1 MGDAMNVSKRL
12 VAAAVLTPVIL
23 APAIWY
29 LVAEDPAEAVVVAK
43 VDRGDIE
50 QTVVATGKLEPEQL
64 VGVGAQVSGQ
74 VKQLNVALGQMV
86 RKGTLIARIDAQP
99 QENALRTA
107 EAELAN
113 VGAQRAAQLALLRR
127 AELALRRQQA
137 MGPGEATSRADF
149 EAATAELR
157 SAQANV
163 AALDAQIRQAKV
175 NVASARVNLGYTS
188 IVAPID
194 GVVVAVV
201 TKQGQTVN
209 SALSTPTIVVL
220 ARLDR
225 MRIKAEIS
233 EADVIRVRPG
243 LPVHFTILGD
253 PEHRYHARLRQ
264 VQPAPESIVNDLN
277 AAGSSTTTGASGSG
291 TGSSGAVYYNAL
303 FEVPNHDGRLRAMMT
318 AQVSVV
324 LDRRSNVLRMPA
336 TALGAR
342 TADGRYSVRIRD
354 NTNRII
360 TRQVRIGL
368 NNKVMVEV
376 LDGLRAGDAVVV
388 GESDPADRAAS
399 AAALT
404 DMPL

>member
-1 MGDAMNVSKRL
+1 MR
-12 VAAAVLTPVIL
+12 
-23 APAIWY
+23 
-29 LVAEDPAEAVVVAK
+29 
-43 VDRGDIE
+43 
-50 QTVVATGKLEPEQL
+50 
-64 VGVGAQVSGQ
+64 
-74 VKQLNVALGQMV
+74 
-86 RKGTLIARIDAQP
+86 
-99 QENALRTA
+99 
-107 EAELAN
+107 
-113 VGAQRAAQLALLRR
+113 
-127 AELALRRQQA
+127 
-137 MGPGEATSRADF
+137 
-149 EAATAELR
+149 
-157 SAQANV
+157 
-163 AALDAQIRQAKV
+163 AKV

>member
-29 LVAEDPAEAVVVAK
+29 LVAEDPAEAVVVAQ

-376 LDGLRAGDAVVV
+376 LDGLRAGEAVVV